1 MRLLPPDEGLLPP
14 RTPTRWRGVLALS
27 VVTAGYLA
35 ILAYVDRDTRALERL
50 TALAGPLLVC
60 SALVLSSF
68 ALRYQRWHGA
78 LQRQGHPVDQ
88 WRGLRAY
95 LAGFAFTASPGK
107 AGELLRIRYFAGMG
121 VPSRTVLTTFIH
133 ERSQDLLILTALGM
147 SAAALVPAL
156 GAMLGLVLTLLILLI
171 LTGCSVWLQTRLL
184 RLTRLIPVTPFRR
197 LASFLLDGLIA
208 AGPSWKPAAALPGM
222 AWGTIAW
229 LLSAVAFATLCSAA
243 GLQLEWHQ
251 ALGIYPIAMLAGAV
265 SFVPGGVG
273 TTEAAIVLML
283 AATGASLDAAMAVA
297 VGIRLTSLWL
307 AVAVGMLAMTNL
319 ELQTTRALSPPS
331 RPH

>member
-1 MRLLPPDEGLLPP
+1 MRLPPPKKGLLPP
-14 RTPTRWRGVLALS
+14 GPPRWRCVLALS
-27 VVTAGYLA
+27 IVTAGYLA
-35 ILAYVDRDTRALERL
+35 VLAYVDRDTRALERL

-60 SALVLSSF
+60 SALVLASF

-78 LQRQGHPVDQ
+78 LQRQGHPVGQ
-88 WRGLRAY
+88 WHGLRAY
-95 LAGFAFTASPGK
+95 LAGFAFTAFPGK

-121 VPSRTVLTTFIH
+121 VPSRTVLATFIH
-133 ERSQDLLILTALGM
+133 ERGQDLLILTLLGM

-156 GAMLGLVLTLLILLI
+156 GAVLGLVLTLLILLL
-171 LTGCSVWLQTRLL
+171 LTSCSAWLQTRLL
-184 RLTRLIPVTPFRR
+184 RLICLVPVTPFRR

-208 AGPSWKPAAALPGM
+208 AGPLWRPAVALPGM

-229 LLSAVAFATLCSAA
+229 LLSALAFATLCSAV
-243 GLQLEWHQ
+243 GLQLAWHQ

-273 TTEAAIVLML
+273 TTEAAIALML
-283 AATGASLDAAMAVA
+283 AATGASLDAALAVA

-319 ELQTTRALSPPS
+319 ELQTTRTPSLPS
-331 RPH
+331 RLH

>member
-1 MRLLPPDEGLLPP
+1 MRLPSPNEGLPPPGPP
-14 RTPTRWRGVLALS
+14 KWRGALALS
-27 VVTAGYLA
+27 IVTAGYLA
-35 ILAYVDRDTRALERL
+35 VLIYVDRDAHALERL
-50 TALAGPLLVC
+50 TALAAPLLVC
-60 SALVLSSF
+60 SALVLASF

-78 LQRQGHPVDQ
+78 LQRQGHPVDH

-107 AGELLRIRYFAGMG
+107 AGELLRIRYFAAMG
-121 VPSRTVLTTFIH
+121 VPSRTVLATFIH
-133 ERSQDLLILTALGM
+133 ERGQDLLILTLLGM

-156 GAMLGLVLTLLILLI
+156 GAVLGLVLTLLILLL
-171 LTGCSVWLQTRLL
+171 LTSCSAWLQTRLL
-184 RLTRLIPVTPFRR
+184 RLIRLVPVTPFRR
-197 LASFLLDGLIA
+197 LASFLFDGLIA
-208 AGPSWKPAAALPGM
+208 AGPLWRPAAALPGM

-229 LLSAVAFATLCSAA
+229 LLSALAFATLCSAV
-243 GLQLEWHQ
+243 GLQLAWHQ

-283 AATGASLDAAMAVA
+283 AATGASLDAALAVA

-307 AVAVGMLAMTNL
+307 AVAVGLLAMTNL
-319 ELQTTRALSPPS
+319 ELQATQAPSSPS

>member
-1 MRLLPPDEGLLPP
+1 M
-14 RTPTRWRGVLALS
+14 ALS
-27 VVTAGYLA
+27 IVTAGYLA
-35 ILAYVDRDTRALERL
+35 VLIYVDRDAHALERL
-50 TALAGPLLVC
+50 TALAAPLLVC
-60 SALVLSSF
+60 SALVLASF

-78 LQRQGHPVDQ
+78 LQRQGHPVDH

-107 AGELLRIRYFAGMG
+107 AGELLRIRYFAAMG
-121 VPSRTVLTTFIH
+121 VPSRTVLATFIH
-133 ERSQDLLILTALGM
+133 ERGQDLLILTLLGM

-156 GAMLGLVLTLLILLI
+156 GAVLGLVLTLLILL
-171 LTGCSVWLQTRLL
+171 LTSCSAWLQTRLL
-184 RLTRLIPVTPFRR
+184 RLIRLVPVTPFRR
-197 LASFLLDGLIA
+197 LASFLFDGLIA
-208 AGPSWKPAAALPGM
+208 AGPLWRPAAALPGM

-229 LLSAVAFATLCSAA
+229 LLSALAFATLCSAV
-243 GLQLEWHQ
+243 GLQLAWHQ

-283 AATGASLDAAMAVA
+283 AATGASLDAALAVA

-307 AVAVGMLAMTNL
+307 AVAVGLLAMTNL
-319 ELQTTRALSPPS
+319 ELQATQAPSSPS